1 MRALGAITGLSVG
14 WAIGACALALA
25 PVVVHLLARGR
36 AKRVVFPGQRFLAEA
51 VATGRK
57 ASTPRDLAT
66 LLLRSAALACVA
78 LAFGGVAWSGAAQP
92 DGQRLVIVLDAS
104 ASMSRVEAGRSAFE
118 RGRERMLTMLDDPSL
133 EQAAVVVARR
143 TPTPLL
149 PAMTAN
155 LDALR
160 ARAADVGQTLEG
172 ADLGAAAS
180 VAQSLR
186 QEGAPARV
194 VVLTDRQGAAAV
206 AGAMGV
212 EVIDCTL
219 GPWTSNRAIT
229 DLRLEREPN
238 GRLRAVVTTEA
249 WGEAAPARVVVEVDG
264 DPVGAREASPGGVL
278 IVDLPSGAPGWAPV
292 AARYETPDAAPWDD
306 ARFAVVA
313 PDRSPSAALVTRED
327 PDAPR
332 SGARMLRAAL
342 NPFGGAA
349 AEPPVTGP
357 GDLPESGSLFI
368 VGAGAW
374 TDGDLDALASRLRAG
389 AGALWIVDSSE
400 AHDALR
406 RLLGRH
412 APEDALRVGPAFE
425 AGVYAELRAIASDGW
440 TLGRSPVVEAPPARV
455 ALRFDDGSPALVRT
469 PIGRGALVTLHCP
482 VDPDRS
488 SLARTPALPMLVEIV
503 RGSVTPASPEM
514 AAAVV
519 GALRL
524 PALSLRRPAPGATVM
539 DSLDRPVGIGER
551 GLRVDALDAPGAV
564 LALLAGEPI
573 GAGAAHVDPAESA
586 PSGTSSMDSESPGDA
601 EPVLMTASRT
611 DLAPWLLL
619 LGIALLCAEALAA
632 RGRRFGESSR

>member
-1 MRALGAITGLSVG
+1 
-14 WAIGACALALA
+14 
-25 PVVVHLLARGR
+25 
-36 AKRVVFPGQRFLAEA
+36 
-51 VATGRK
+51 
-57 ASTPRDLAT
+57 
-66 LLLRSAALACVA
+66 
-78 LAFGGVAWSGAAQP
+78 
-92 DGQRLVIVLDAS
+92 
-104 ASMSRVEAGRSAFE
+104 
-118 RGRERMLTMLDDPSL
+118 MLTMLDDPSL

-149 PAMTAN
+149 PTMTAN

-160 ARAADVGQTLEG
+160 ARAGDVGQTLEG
-172 ADLGAAAS
+172 ADLGAAVS

-229 DLRLEREPN
+229 DLRVEREPN

-264 DPVGAREASPGGVL
+264 DPVGAREASPGGAL
-278 IVDLPSGAPGWAPV
+278 IVDLPSDAPAWAPV

-342 NPFGGAA
+342 NPFADLSD
-349 AEPPVTGP
+349 EPSVARPD
-357 GDLPESGSLFI
+357 DLPEAGSLFI
-368 VGAGAW
+368 AGAGAW

-389 AGALWIVDSSE
+389 AGALWVVDSFE

-425 AGVYAELRAIASDGW
+425 AGVYAEVRAAGGWLGASDASAIAADAW
-440 TLGRSPVVEAPPARV
+440 TLGRSPVVEAPPEGV

-503 RGSVTPASPEM
+503 RGAVTPAPPEV

-519 GALRL
+519 GAPLRL

-539 DSLDRPVGIGER
+539 DSLDRPVGIGES

-573 GAGAAHVDPAESA
+573 GAGAAHVDSAESA